1 MYVKETTVKQLNALL
16 TATFQMNS
24 ICDNIAY
31 NAGALKAVNFEDI
44 FHHKFAHAFPALAD
58 QISDLMIQAQCLP
71 VRGALSANDKTYR
84 PENYAEMFVD
94 LLNDVKNYRT
104 LIIRTIE
111 TAEYNDDYEIKIKLE
126 EYLLYFLKLLNQAE
140 IWFVKAQQY
149 KSISEFDHD
158 FESFTKL

>member
-58 QISDLMIQAQCLP
+58 QISDLMI
-71 VRGALSANDKTYR
+71 S
-84 PENYAEMFVD
+84 
-94 LLNDVKNYRT
+94 KNYHCLCPLLTNKRQS
-104 LIIRTIE
+104 LIILIP
-111 TAEYNDDYEIKIKLE
+111 
-126 EYLLYFLKLLNQAE
+126 
-140 IWFVKAQQY
+140 
-149 KSISEFDHD
+149 
-158 FESFTKL
+158 